1 MARRRGGNIG
11 YTTREDDLPK
21 KINAEGELR
30 RPKADTTTSIIPS
43 VPETISSNQETI
55 PQTAK
60 EIVSEPS
67 TPPVMTEPV
76 AKQQADL
83 IPILNTGTDE
93 KLEIK
98 ESEKITKT
106 PGHSGTPWT
115 TQKKAPI
122 YKSEDNEFDRDHL
135 AKVDISKRKGNYLL
149 SVGLPRSGKTV
160 LQSYMTYYMDVAGT
174 LNAELDI
181 READGS
187 INHEAQRIKTL
198 WLESWKRGELPDST
212 PVGED
217 EIRELRL
224 DVENSENNR
233 QNFNLSFLEISG
245 ENFLN
250 VVPNEQNIPKLFD
263 RLKMFLTNKRIKLN
277 LAFVL
282 KPNDAQDQT
291 SCDALFTNFMT
302 FIKNELNI
310 NISKRVG
317 LILILPNTKEIFGK
331 EDWERSRRDRSFY
344 KKLMRSYVYEN
355 FPATYKIYRAW
366 KRNNRAIMS
375 FHIGDV
381 KEDRLL
387 NENFEDVK
395 GFIGLN
401 YRLFTG
407 KKLQP
412 KHGLFKRLFSR

>member
-11 YTTREDDLPK
+11 HAKRSVDQSNNSRGD
-21 KINAEGELR
+21 ASH
-30 RPKADTTTSIIPS
+30 PKANDNISEQPAAPVPTHQQTNLQTKTEKSANPS
-43 VPETISSNQETI
+43 PSPKSF
-55 PQTAK
+55 
-60 EIVSEPS
+60 EPS
-67 TPPVMTEPV
+67 TE
-76 AKQQADL
+76 KQADV
-83 IPILNTGTDE
+83 IPILSRGTVE
-93 KLEIK
+93 KLDPK
-98 ESEKITKT
+98 DSEEATITREHTNSPSLTKL
-106 PGHSGTPWT
+106 
-115 TQKKAPI
+115 KAPI
-122 YKSEDNEFDRDHL
+122 YKAQDTEFDRDHL
-135 AKVDISKRKGNYLL
+135 AKVDISKRRGNYLL
-149 SVGLPRSGKTV
+149 SVGLPKSGKTV
-160 LQSYMTYYMDVAGT
+160 LQSYMTYYMDVKGT

-181 READGS
+181 READGK
-187 INHEAQRIKTL
+187 INHEAQRIKTI
-198 WLESWKRGELPDST
+198 WLESWKRGEFPDST

-224 DVENSENNR
+224 DVKNSENKG

-250 VVPNEQNIPKLFD
+250 VVPNEQNIPKLFE

-282 KPNDAQDQT
+282 KPNEPHDQA

-302 FIKNELNI
+302 FIKSELNI

-344 KKLMRSYVYEN
+344 KKLMKSYVYKN
-355 FPATYKIYRAW
+355 FPATYKIYHAW
-366 KRNNRAIMS
+366 KRSNRAIMS
-375 FHIGDV
+375 FYIGDV
-381 KEDRLL
+381 EDRLL
-387 NENFEDVK
+387 KNENFEDVK

-412 KHGLFKRLFSR
+412 RYSLFKRLLSR